1 MKDKTSQKYAVPALD
16 KGLDILEFLVSHAM
30 PCNQSE
36 IAAGVGRGP
45 NEIYR
50 VLVRLEKRGYV
61 QRHPTTGRYELS
73 LKLYHLSRNISPMDR
88 VRQSALPYMED
99 LAVSTG
105 QSCYL
110 SMLYQSQ
117 AMVIV
122 YARSTSAIHLSIAEG
137 AMFRLSQS
145 TAGKLLLAN
154 SNEEVQTMLI
164 EHDPTFCHWGPSER
178 SYLTTELAALR
189 QSGFIVQ
196 PNSLLTGVKD
206 YSVLIGQPNAKVI
219 AALSMS
225 TFEMQTDEVNRSHD
239 LLESLFKTASQITRL
254 IAE

>member
-1 MKDKTSQKYAVPALD
+1 MKNKNSKIYAVPALD
-16 KGLDILEFLVSHAM
+16 KGLDILEFLVGNAV
-30 PCNQSE
+30 PCSQSE
-36 IAAGVGRGP
+36 IAVGVGRGP

-50 VLVRLEKRGYV
+50 VLVGLEKRGYV

-73 LKLYHLSRNISPMDR
+73 LKLYHLSRNISPIDR

-99 LAVSTG
+99 LAVSSG

-122 YARSTSAIHLSIAEG
+122 YARSTGAIHLSIAEG

-154 SNEEVQTMLI
+154 SNAEVQTMLM
-164 EHDPTFCHWGPSER
+164 EHDPTFCQLGPSNR
-178 SYLTTELAALR
+178 SHLTTDLEAIR
-189 QSGFIVQ
+189 QSGFIV
-196 PNSLLTGVKD
+196 
-206 YSVLIGQPNAKVI
+206 
-219 AALSMS
+219 
-225 TFEMQTDEVNRSHD
+225 
-239 LLESLFKTASQITRL
+239 
-254 IAE
+254 